1 MSLQEYLNHLK
12 EKEDKEQNEESINSD
27 STLDEMIDEKL
38 RIFEKLIKDDK
49 GLKFKKGIK
58 GGALSQKNKIAFIII
73 IIYGIK
79 QLNLNLN
86 FKILKFSY

>member
-1 MSLQEYLNHLK
+1 
-12 EKEDKEQNEESINSD
+12 
-27 STLDEMIDEKL
+27 MIDEKL

-49 GLKFKKGIK
+49 GLKFKKESRLVLYPK
-58 GGALSQKNKIAFIII
+58 KIAFIII

-79 QLNLNLN
+79 QLNLN